1 MRSVSYSMG
10 VSLDGY
16 IVGPEG
22 DITAPPPDEEVWRLV
37 TDEIRE
43 VGVHLMGRRLYETM
57 LYWETADQDPSLDD
71 SEIEWSA
78 LWKPLPKVVFS
89 TTLSAVEGTARLAS
103 GGLAEEIERL
113 RAEPG
118 EGDIAIGG
126 ATLAAEAAALD
137 LIDEYRAMVYPVLV
151 GRRHSVLSPAR
162 APGGSR
168 TRRDPHL
175 QLERRLPPLPRGAL
189 AAASAF
195 TSRTLG
201 ARSSELVEGAP
212 DGRHVVGIGASS
224 RAVKSLAGL
233 PREGRVI
240 AAGEAWVW
248 GPLQTEH

>member
-1 MRSVSYSMG
+1 MRSVIYSMG

-16 IVGPEG
+16 IVGPDG

-71 SEIEWSA
+71 SEIEWAA

-89 TTLSAVEGTARLAS
+89 TTLSAVQGNARLAS

-151 GRRHSVLSPAR
+151 G
-162 APGGSR
+162 GGIPFFPQR
-168 TRRDPHL
+168 
-175 QLERRLPPLPRGAL
+175 ERRVNL
-189 AAASAF
+189 
-195 TSRTLG
+195 
-201 ARSSELVEGAP
+201 ELVET
-212 DGRHVVGIGASS
+212 RTFSS
-224 RAVKSLAGL
+224 RVVYL
-233 PREGRVI
+233 RYRV
-240 AAGEAWVW
+240 AR
-248 GPLQTEH
+248 